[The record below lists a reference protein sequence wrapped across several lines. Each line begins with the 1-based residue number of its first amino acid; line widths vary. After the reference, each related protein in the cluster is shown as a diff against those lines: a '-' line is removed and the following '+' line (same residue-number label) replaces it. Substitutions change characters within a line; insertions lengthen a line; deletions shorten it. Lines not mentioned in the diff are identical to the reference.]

1 MFVINYDMSIY
12 ITRGDIGVIGVS
24 AIDNN
29 GEKYKFKYGD
39 VVRFKVT
46 EKNNC
51 ENVIFQK
58 DTAVNEHLYYNE
70 CETVYITLSSTDTKI
85 GDVISKPTD
94 YWYEVELNP
103 YTNPQTIVGY
113 DDLGAKILKLYPEGK
128 DVEPTQILPEDIPVV
143 DTELDITSD
152 RPVQNQAIARAIMS
166 FYEEI
171 EGFRGVIQS
180 VKNIDEH
187 INSRE
192 NPHYVTKEQLGLEFV
207 ENTKDEDKNVASA
220 NSINSIEIY
229 DAYTVS
235 ALKEK
240 IKPYILDE
248 KYQRIVIRSSSEV
261 IDYWNNPNNQETDV
275 TGNLRYTFNCIS
287 DSSSKVRTFI
297 VEGGEDSKIYVVKAT
312 IDEYSAN
319 NDVIWGNMIELAD
332 EKYVD
337 EKISTLTSSL
347 NEKVSELS
355 EEYNAQFFVKQ
366 VEVDLSLLGAEG
378 SSDPA
383 SYMTHSETLKVT
395 GYSPIGIIG
404 WNSTGTNGTNMFYSR
419 MYLDSN
425 GKLQVI
431 ARNFSGKANASDSK
445 LIISTLWQK
454 DI

>member
-1 MFVINYDMSIY
+1 MFVINDDMSIY
-12 ITRGDIGVIGVS
+12 VTRGDIVSFGVNATDDKGESYVFQ
-24 AIDNN
+24 N
-29 GEKYKFKYGD
+29 GD
-39 VVRFKVT
+39 IVRIKVT

-58 DTAVNEHLYYNE
+58 DIVVSGES
-70 CETVYITLSSTDTKI
+70 ETVYITLTEKDTKI
-85 GDVISKPTD
+85 GEVISKPTD

-103 YTNPQTIVGY
+103 YTNPQTIIGY

-128 DVEPTQILPEDIPVV
+128 DIEPTEVLEEDISVV
-143 DTELDITSD
+143 DKELDMTSD
-152 RPVQNQAIARAIMS
+152 RPVQNQAIARAIS
-166 FYEEI
+166 ECFKAIDNFKEI
-171 EGFRGVIQS
+171 VDNVSNVNG
-180 VKNIDEH
+180 H
-187 INSRE
+187 ILNMD
-192 NPHYVTKEQLGLEFV
+192 NPHNVTAKQIGLGNV
-207 ENTKDEDKNVASA
+207 DNTKDKDKNVASA
-220 NSINSIEIY
+220 NNINSTQIN

-235 ALKEK
+235 AIKEAM
-240 IKPYILDE
+240 KPYVLDG
-248 KYQRIVIRSSSEV
+248 KYQRIVLRTSSEV
-261 IDYWNNPNNQETDV
+261 IDYWNNPNYQEADV

-287 DSSSKVRTFI
+287 DSGSKVRTFV

-319 NDVIWGNMIELAD
+319 NDIIWGNMIELAD

-337 EKISTLTSSL
+337 EKINTLTSNL

-366 VEVDLSLLGAEG
+366 VEVDLSSLGAAD
-378 SSDPA
+378 SSEPA
-383 SYMTHSETLKVT
+383 SYMTHNETVKVT
-395 GYSPIGIIG
+395 GYTPIGIIG

-431 ARNFSGKANASDSK
+431 ARNLNSGKANGSDSK